1 MLIKGVN
8 LKETNVPP
16 HIKETSAKALEA
28 LKVGTAKEI
37 EKLNQLL
44 NKVSSVQEGLRPRY
58 ADPKPLQELNVF
70 CEEVLRKHS
79 ERSKDKE
86 LKRKRYAKRH
96 KQI

>member
-1 MLIKGVN
+1 MPIKGVN
-8 LKETNVPP
+8 LKESNVP
-16 HIKETSAKALEA
+16 IQVREA
-28 LKVGTAKEI
+28 LKVGTTKEV
-37 EKLNQLL
+37 EKLKELL
-44 NKVSSVQEGLRPRY
+44 NKATSAQQGLRPRY
-58 ADPKPLQELNVF
+58 ADQKPLQELNAF